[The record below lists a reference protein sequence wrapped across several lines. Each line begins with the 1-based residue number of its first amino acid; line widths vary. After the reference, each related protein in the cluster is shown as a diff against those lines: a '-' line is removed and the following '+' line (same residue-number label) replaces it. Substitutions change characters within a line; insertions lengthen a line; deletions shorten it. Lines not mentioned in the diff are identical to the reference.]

1 MIRTMAELERTFL
14 VMTGAD
20 AAFDFLSDPV
30 RLPEYVPTLRLEDST
45 AVEGELDVDADLS
58 ARDGA
63 PAAGFVADRKTRRID
78 WGLPDDGYGG
88 SLEVT
93 VTTANTA
100 RVTLRLRTSAAAD
113 QAEVATVVDQAV
125 ANIRRLLSGR

>member
-1 MIRTMAELERTFL
+1 MIRAMAELERTFL

-58 ARDGA
+58 ARAGA
-63 PAAGFVADRKTRRID
+63 PAAGFVADRRTRRMD
-78 WGLPDDGYGG
+78 WGRPGEPYGG
-88 SLEVT
+88 SIDVAPGTTNTSSVT
-93 VTTANTA
+93 I
-100 RVTLRLRTSAAAD
+100 RLRTRLEAD
-113 QAEVATVVDQAV
+113 DAEVTRLFDQAV
-125 ANIRRLLSGR
+125 ANIRRLLLAR